1 MPESTETL
9 VESMRDL
16 IEVIRT
22 SDLTDTDLGWATAMV
37 TEITDKLRPRVVDS
51 VRMQHTLVHQG
62 HAAADTTLEPS
73 EFFPYSPLAGRLNP
87 ISPPVRMWRATGESE
102 GEVHGDAVFRS
113 AFNGPPG
120 SVHGGVIAA
129 VFDDL
134 MGAAAV
140 VNDLGAFTGTLSVV
154 YRSPT
159 PLEEKVE
166 MRAWVTGSERR
177 KVFIEGELRHGDT
190 LCASATGIFIRSQ
203 MLAGVPI
210 AD

>member
-1 MPESTETL
+1 MPESPETL

-37 TEITDKLRPRVVDS
+37 TEISEKLRPRVVDGI
-51 VRMQHTLVHQG
+51 RMQHTLVHDG
-62 HAAADTTLEPS
+62 HTAADGSLEPS
-73 EFFPYSPLAGRLNP
+73 EFFQYSPVAGRLNP
-87 ISPPVRMWRATGESE
+87 VSPPVRMWRAAGEFE

-120 SVHGGVIAA
+120 AVHGGVIAA

-134 MGAAAV
+134 MGATAV
-140 VNDLGAFTGTLSVV
+140 INGLGAFTGTLSVV
-154 YRSPT
+154 YRSLT

-190 LCASATGIFIRSQ
+190 LCASATGIFIRSE

-210 AD
+210 SD